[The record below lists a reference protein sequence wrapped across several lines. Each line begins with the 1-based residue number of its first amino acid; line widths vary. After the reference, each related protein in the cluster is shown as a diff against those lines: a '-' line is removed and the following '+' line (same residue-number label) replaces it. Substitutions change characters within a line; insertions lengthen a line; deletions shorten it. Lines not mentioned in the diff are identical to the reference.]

1 MAALIEIYWAQF
13 KVAMA
18 VELQYRVSAFIWLI
32 GTVLEPVVYLVV
44 WSAVAAAGGGAVG
57 GFQGADFAAYYISL
71 MVVNH
76 LTFTW
81 HMWEYDYR
89 IRQGL
94 LSPLLLKPLHPIH
107 MDIAENLSHKLFT
120 LIVIAPTT
128 VVLIWLFQPVWHTP
142 LWSALLAVPA
152 IVLAFAIQFLFG
164 WAVAMA
170 AFWTTRIAAIN
181 RIYFLGK
188 FFLAG
193 QMAPLVLLPLWV
205 QTIATFSPF
214 RWMLSFPVELL
225 VGRLSPLDAWLGLG
239 AQAVWVGLSLL
250 AVKLVWRAG
259 VRRYAAF
266 GA

>member
-1 MAALIEIYWAQF
+1 MSELIQIYRAQF

-18 VELQYRVSAFIWLI
+18 VELQYRAAAFIWLI

-44 WSAVAAAGGGAVG
+44 WSAVAAGSGGAVG
-57 GFQGADFAAYYISL
+57 GYSGGDFAAYYISL

-76 LTFTW
+76 FTFTW
-81 HMWEYDYR
+81 HMWEYDFR
-89 IRQGL
+89 IRQGQ
-94 LSPLLLKPLHPIH
+94 LSPMLLKPIHPIH

-120 LIVIAPTT
+120 LLVVAPTA
-128 VVLIWLFQPVWHTP
+128 VLLIWFFAPTWNAPVWS
-142 LWSALLAVPA
+142 WLLAAPA
-152 IVLAFAIQFLFG
+152 MLLAFLIQFLFG

-181 RIYFLGK
+181 RVYFLGK

-193 QMAPLVLLPLWV
+193 QLAPLALLPGWL
-205 QTIATFSPF
+205 QALANASPF
-214 RWMLSFPVELL
+214 RWMLSFPVELI
-225 VGRLSPLDAWLGLG
+225 VGQLSMAEAWRGLG
-239 AQAVWVGLSLL
+239 VQVIWVLLSVT

-266 GA
+266 GG